1 MLHYSLTR
9 RRQKGVVVVI
19 TDVGIRQRFLLF
31 RLTVGPFHLISKK
44 QLMIPSYRIFHSGVA
59 TWIIP

>member
-19 TDVGIRQRFLLF
+19 TDVGIRRFLLF

-59 TWIIP
+59 AWIIP